1 MHTLDKTK
9 GVVIVVAHDVIQ
21 DMGYTKIIK

>member
-9 GVVIVVAHDVIQ
+9 GVVIVVAYDVIQ
-21 DMGYTKIIK
+21 DMGYTKI